1 MEPRRER
8 TFEFDLPIG
17 YVDADGRFHK
27 KAALR
32 KMTGR
37 DEAVIADKS
46 NRNNG
51 ARLITELLSNC
62 LVRLG
67 SVERPA
73 RNIIQGLYSAD
84 RHFLLMKLREI
95 TFGPEMQ
102 ATYACPT
109 CREANVVMEDLGALE
124 VRSLD
129 DGETPKDIVVEL
141 EDGYADRSGAVYDT
155 MVFRYPTGT
164 DEEKVAGMIRE
175 NASTGKNALMAR
187 CLKEMGDMAPGRREA
202 LGTAI
207 FNDLTLSDR
216 ARIDKALNEGG
227 PGITMKREITCNGCG
242 RKFTT
247 TLDMSNFLAPS

>member
-8 TFEFDLPIG
+8 TFELDLPIG
-17 YVDADGRFHK
+17 YVDSDGRLHK

-37 DEAVIADKS
+37 DEAVIADKA

-67 SVERPA
+67 DIERPA
-73 RNIIQGLYSAD
+73 RAVVQALYSAD
-84 RHFLLMKLREI
+84 RHFLLVKLREI

-109 CREANVVMEDLGALE
+109 CREANVVLEDLSTLE
-124 VRSLD
+124 VRRLD
-129 DGETPKDIVVEL
+129 EGETPKDIVVEL
-141 EDGYADRSGAVYDT
+141 EDGYADRSGAVYDA
-155 MVFRYPTGT
+155 MVFRLSVGS
-164 DEEKVAGMIRE
+164 DEEKVAGAIRE
-175 NASTGKNALMAR
+175 NPSSGKNALMAR
-187 CLKEMGDMAPGRREA
+187 CLKELGDMAPARREA

-207 FNDLTLSDR
+207 FNDLTLGDR
-216 ARIDKALNEGG
+216 ARIDKAMNEGG
-227 PGITMKREITCNGCG
+227 PGLSMKREITCNGCN
-242 RKFTT
+242 RKFVT